1 MKKTAIDFFG
11 IPFEKRLCRGEF
23 HLQNLGSD
31 FDNKGPS
38 YSQFNGLDIEEYV
51 DLVAKC
57 GLQVWYT
64 GMPHN
69 PTTILDLGGGNANH
83 YINDNGNNKNNKEFS
98 PDFVDRFLERAHK
111 NKIIVVQAFALF
123 KLPGVIHQYPE

>member
-1 MKKTAIDFFG
+1 MKKTTVDFFG

-51 DLVAKC
+51 DLIAKC

-64 GMPHN
+64 DIPFVGSKLTLHSHDAYEKDRNVIKRIP
-69 PTTILDLGGGNANH
+69 
-83 YINDNGNNKNNKEFS
+83 

-111 NKIIVVQAFALF
+111 NKIIVVQAFAF
-123 KLPGVIHQYPE
+123 I